1 MQMRIADNFGMY
13 SPPLGNIQEGYHYW
27 TEPYGYYSDQ
37 RDTGCSP
44 YKKEE
49 RIRRPMNAFMVWA
62 KTERKKLADENPDV
76 HNADLS
82 KMLGKKWKDLPEDE
96 KKPFL
101 EEAERLRQQHMVDH
115 PEYKYKPRR
124 RKNNKKIKSV
134 DKPSRNYNYS
144 NSNVDYNKPSVE
156 NRHYSET
163 DSSGD
168 SFRSSGKR
176 NQTPER
182 AISSTPLYLQQFW
195 NVSAASGQPNPA
207 VRDMRSENIQIP
219 KNFLTMD
226 YNANLPKNSP
236 FSDVLRSASMQP
248 LKPIPPF
255 YSPTST
261 CLTASSD
268 SLTTLRALVSRQ
280 PFYSGQFAEKQDN
293 AHAAHA
299 ATPSSF
305 KPVTSISQYPHHQF
319 SEAHAAPNTYIP
331 CSVRSNSNMNFQP
344 GLCVNEVDRH
354 EFDQYLEEGNSTYLH
369 HIDRCQRGADQYTG
383 IQFEHTTT
391 LPYFNEING
400 DVKSENNTTG
410 TSSMNLSNPLVSECV
425 H

>member
-1 MQMRIADNFGMY
+1 M
-13 SPPLGNIQEGYHYW
+13 
-27 TEPYGYYSDQ
+27 
-37 RDTGCSP
+37 
-44 YKKEE
+44 
-49 RIRRPMNAFMVWA
+49 FM
-62 KTERKKLADENPDV
+62 KITT
-76 HNADLS
+76 HNDSCFFLTFS
-82 KMLGKKWKDLPEDE
+82 MDIVDIDSFLYISGKKWKDLPEDE

-207 VRDMRSENIQIP
+207 VRDMRSENTQIS

-226 YNANLPKNSP
+226 YNSNLPKNSP

-280 PFYSGQFAEKQDN
+280 PFYSGQFVEKQDN
-293 AHAAHA
+293 AHA

-400 DVKSENNTTG
+400 DVKSENNSTG
-410 TSSMNLSNPLVSECV
+410 TNTMNLSNPLVSECV

>member
-1 MQMRIADNFGMY
+1 MRIADNFGMY

-27 TEPYGYYSDQ
+27 TEPYGYFSDQ

-82 KMLGKKWKDLPEDE
+82 KMLEDE

-207 VRDMRSENIQIP
+207 VRDMRSENTQIP

-226 YNANLPKNSP
+226 YNSNLPKNSP

-261 CLTASSD
+261 CLTSSSD

-280 PFYSGQFAEKQDN
+280 PFYSGQFVEKQDN
-293 AHAAHA
+293 AHA

-331 CSVRSNSNMNFQP
+331 
-344 GLCVNEVDRH
+344 
-354 EFDQYLEEGNSTYLH
+354 
-369 HIDRCQRGADQYTG
+369 A
-383 IQFEHTTT
+383 QFALTQ
-391 LPYFNEING
+391 I
-400 DVKSENNTTG
+400 
-410 TSSMNLSNPLVSECV
+410 
-425 H
+425 